1 MEWGRRRKTSC
12 QAALLLKRSHFRAGL
27 TRTRGGHTINFP
39 ASKSRQSLF
48 RILINKR
55 VSQRE
60 RMNGNAFFSDQA
72 LTPMTTRKRGFR
84 NHFFFKTLKSSQFSV
99 KACSN
104 ETIISLSGMMNDA
117 AAATTAATVL
127 DWQPADCSENFQ
139 TRHALYA
146 DRLLMQGLPV

>member
-84 NHFFFKTLKSSQFSV
+84 NHFFFKTLKSQPIFGKSLFEWNHHQLKWHDERRRRRHCCPPTFSAGSQQ
-99 KACSN
+99 
-104 ETIISLSGMMNDA
+104 
-117 AAATTAATVL
+117 TVVRTFK
-127 DWQPADCSENFQ
+127 QG
-139 TRHALYA
+139 TRCTRT
-146 DRLLMQGLPV
+146 DF

>member
-84 NHFFFKTLKSSQFSV
+84 NHFFFSKLLRASQFSV

-104 ETIISLSGMMNDA
+104 ETIISLSGMMNDDA
-117 AAATTAATVL
+117 ATTTAATFL
-127 DWQPADCSENFQ
+127 AGSQQ
-139 TRHALYA
+139 TVVRTFK
-146 DRLLMQGLPV
+146 QGTRCTRTDF